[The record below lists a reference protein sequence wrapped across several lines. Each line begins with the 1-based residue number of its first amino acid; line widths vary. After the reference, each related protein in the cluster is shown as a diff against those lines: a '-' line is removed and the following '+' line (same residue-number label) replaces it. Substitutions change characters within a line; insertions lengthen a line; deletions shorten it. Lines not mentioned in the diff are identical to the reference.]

1 MKLTVKDMTFTALM
15 AVMIA
20 ICSWIAVPIGAV
32 PITLQTFGAA
42 CALTLLGGKRGTLA
56 IAVYILLGLVGVPVF
71 SGFKGGAAVLFGMTG
86 GYILGFILM
95 GAAYWAAEHFFDD
108 STAVKCISLAVG
120 LILCYAVGTVWFM
133 IVYTDT
139 KGDISLLS
147 ALSMCV
153 FPFILP
159 DIIKLAGAVLLSA
172 KVSPMIQR
180 QLSA

>member
-1 MKLTVKDMTFTALM
+1 
-15 AVMIA
+15 
-20 ICSWIAVPIGAV
+20 
-32 PITLQTFGAA
+32 
-42 CALTLLGGKRGTLA
+42 
-56 IAVYILLGLVGVPVF
+56 
-71 SGFKGGAAVLFGMTG
+71 
-86 GYILGFILM
+86 M
-95 GAAYWAAEHFFDD
+95 GAAYWAAEPFFGD
-108 STAVKCISLAVG
+108 STAVKCISFAVG

-133 IVYTDT
+133 IAYTDT